1 MEVAE
6 WRDDILCR
14 NCRWALWSSEGQSLG
29 CGHEAHDRYDR
40 YRYYN
45 SSSPI
50 LVFHEIFS
58 FPCRGLL
65 LGLDDSPHAGMGA
78 DDGLDLDLVLFQ
90 LCRYLPMPHT
100 WLSSH
105 QSFTEEDESERSPAK
120 SDPFEGEQLPF
131 PFAPERACFRKVGR
145 CRSLQQRQ
153 PPPGSCLAVQP
164 SPQSGR
170 CGWCRHQTG
179 QNESCPTRQPL
190 VKSVHATS
198 WIRPR
203 MLWQSQKKVQ

>member
-1 MEVAE
+1 MTYSAGTVA
-6 WRDDILCR
+6 
-14 NCRWALWSSEGQSLG
+14 GQSLG

-45 SSSPI
+45 YSSPI

-179 QNESCPTRQPL
+179 QNERNLPDPTATGKVGSCDL
-190 VKSVHATS
+190 VDQAANVVAVAKKSPV
-198 WIRPR
+198 IRSEK
-203 MLWQSQKKVQ
+203 L